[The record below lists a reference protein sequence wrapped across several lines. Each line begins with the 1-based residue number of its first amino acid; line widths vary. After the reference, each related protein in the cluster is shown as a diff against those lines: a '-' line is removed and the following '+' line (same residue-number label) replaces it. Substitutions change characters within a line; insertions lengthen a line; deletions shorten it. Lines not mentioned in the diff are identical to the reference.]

1 MFKNYLKIAWRNLLK
16 SKGFS
21 FINIAGLSIGIAACI
36 LISVYIIHEISYDKY
51 VPNSENIYRV
61 VGRLDMEGTTDYTIH
76 FSANLA
82 RTVNADFDEI
92 EQAGRIMDNDLFYG
106 AGTNEIQIDDE
117 PMQHHEEGFTYA
129 DQSILDIFSIP
140 MVFGDAK
147 TALAEPKTIVISES
161 ISKKFFKDQ
170 NPIGHVIYLNGNRE
184 DPRKITGVMQDFPT
198 NSHLNYDYF
207 LTLTG
212 VEFGQG
218 EQDRWIQT
226 NYKSYVA
233 IRPET
238 NVEKF
243 SKTLG
248 STVVSKYLKPALAAA
263 GLAMAKTIEENADIY
278 LQPLEEIH
286 LYSAAIESDSPFRN
300 DIKIV
305 WVFGTVALFILLLAS
320 INFVNLSTAKSAN
333 RAKEVGLRKVVGSSR
348 AHLVFQFLS
357 ESMLLTFIAFAVG
370 IVLAQTFMPVF
381 QEMTGI
387 ALSMPW
393 DNVFFV
399 PILLVSAVLV
409 GGIAGFYPSI
419 YLSGF
424 SPINVLKGKLR
435 LGSKS
440 GGFQTSLVVFQF
452 TVSIILIIG
461 TLVINEQLSFILTSK
476 VGFEKEQVI
485 QLYGT
490 NMLGDKDEVFKEEL
504 KRIHGIESVTIS
516 DYLPLENTKRN
527 GNSFVNEGRENIDET
542 VSGQVWQ
549 IDEDYLETLGIELIA
564 GRNFDKTIASD
575 REGIIVNEQMV
586 KELNITDPIGKKV
599 SRFGQLNEIIGVV
612 KDFRFNNMKERV
624 EPLAMFLG
632 KSNTIISVKTNTADM
647 PALLKS
653 IEEKWTGFAPNL
665 AFRYAFMDDSFAQ
678 MYDNVR
684 RIKIIF
690 TSFAFL
696 AILVACLGLFAL
708 SAYMVEQRS
717 KEMSIRK
724 VLGASLQSIYG
735 MLTQKF
741 IYMILA
747 SLVLATPV
755 AYYLLN
761 NWLKDYEYKIDM
773 GWQSFAV
780 AGVLATAMALG
791 TVSYHAVKS
800 ARINPATT
808 LKGE

>member
-1 MFKNYLKIAWRNLLK
+1 MLKNYLKIAWRNLLK

-21 FINIAGLSIGIAACI
+21 LINISGLSIGIAACI
-36 LISVYIIHEISYDKY
+36 LIAVYILHETSYDKY

-61 VGRLDMEGTTDYTIH
+61 VGRLEMDGTTDYTTH

-82 RTVNADFDEI
+82 RTVDADFDEI

-106 AGTNEIQIDDE
+106 AGSNEIQIDDE

-129 DQSILDIFSIP
+129 DQAILDIFNIP
-140 MVFGDAK
+140 MVYGDRQ
-147 TALAEPKTIVISES
+147 TALSEPKTIVISES
-161 ISKKFFKDQ
+161 VSKKFFKDQ

-184 DPRKITGVMQDFPT
+184 DPRKITGVMEDFPT
-198 NSHLNYDYF
+198 NSHLHYDYF

-212 VEFGQG
+212 VEFGKG
-218 EQDRWIQT
+218 EQDRWIQS
-226 NYKSYVA
+226 NYKNYVS
-233 IRPET
+233 IRPGT
-238 NVEKF
+238 SVEVF
-243 SKTLG
+243 GQTLG
-248 STVVSKYLKPALAAA
+248 STVVSKYLKPAMAAA
-263 GLAMAKTIEENADIY
+263 GLAMAETIEKNAKIY

-286 LYSAAIESDSPFRN
+286 LYSAAIETESPFRN

-305 WVFGTVALFILLLAS
+305 WIFGTVAFFILLLAS

-348 AHLVFQFLS
+348 THLVFQFLS
-357 ESMLLTFIAFAVG
+357 ESMLITAIAFVIG
-370 IVLAQTFMPVF
+370 LVLAQVFMPVF

-387 ALSMPW
+387 ALALPW
-393 DNVFFV
+393 DSPIFV
-399 PILLVSAVLV
+399 PILLLSALVV
-409 GGIAGFYPSI
+409 GGIAGFYPSV
-419 YLSGF
+419 YLSAF

-435 LGSKS
+435 LGSRS

-476 VGFEKEQVI
+476 VGFEKDQVI

-490 NMLGDKDEVFKEEL
+490 NMLGDKDEIFKAEL
-504 KRIHGIESVTIS
+504 ERINGIESVTIS

-527 GNSFVNEGRENIDET
+527 GNSFVNEGRENIDQT

-564 GRNFDKTIASD
+564 GRNFDKTIATD
-575 REGIIVNEQMV
+575 REGIIVNEKMV

-612 KDFRFNNMKERV
+612 KDFRFDNMKERV

-647 PALLKS
+647 PALLAI
-653 IEEKWTGFAPNL
+653 IEGKWDQFAPNL
-665 AFRYAFMDDSFAQ
+665 AFRYAFMDDTFAR

-724 VLGASLQSIYG
+724 VLGASFKGIYG

-741 IYMILA
+741 IYMILG
-747 SLVLATPV
+747 SLVLASPI

-761 NWLKDYEYKIDM
+761 NWLKDYEYKIDI
-773 GWQSFAV
+773 GWQSFAL
-780 AGVLATAMALG
+780 AGVLAAVMAIG
-791 TVSYHAVKS
+791 TVSYHAIKS
-800 ARINPATT
+800 ASINPANT